1 MVRRRH
7 QPKKFLGTILV
18 ICAGLVFCMIA
29 FVGYVNIRI
38 SLQQRPAMGQGQI
51 VSCHMESVQETETL
65 FEDECRPTVRFQTA
79 SSQGIVFVSSYPWG
93 GFHPGDNVSVQYKPE
108 RPQDALIV
116 SDGLWME
123 VWMIGAFCG
132 LPLIVGGIYWWGYVL
147 LRKRLP
153 GRP

>member
-1 MVRRRH
+1 V
-7 QPKKFLGTILV
+7 
-18 ICAGLVFCMIA
+18 
-29 FVGYVNIRI
+29 
-38 SLQQRPAMGQGQI
+38 
-51 VSCHMESVQETETL
+51 
-65 FEDECRPTVRFQTA
+65 
-79 SSQGIVFVSSYPWG
+79 IVFVSSYIWG

-123 VWMIGAFCG
+123 VWVIGAFCG
-132 LPLIVGGIYWWGYVL
+132 LPLIVGGICWWGYVL